1 MKISIYHR
9 TTYSYDETVPRLS
22 QSLRLYPSVC
32 KNQSIINWA
41 INVDKGK
48 IKYLYTDSLGH
59 QTYSLTNK
67 NITGSQNIIAK
78 GEVET
83 KDFSGVL
90 KGNKERVNPEC
101 FVRYTDLTFPTKE
114 MINLCNKVNKKNDQ
128 ISLAHEL
135 NLIVADV
142 IKYKSGS
149 TTIKTSAQKAL
160 AKGKGVCQDL
170 SLIHI

>member
-32 KNQSIINWA
+32 KNQSIINWK

-59 QTYSLTNK
+59 QTYSLK
-67 NITGSQNIIAK
+67 NISGSQNIIAK

-90 KGNKERVNPEC
+90 KGQQR
-101 FVRYTDLTFPTKE
+101 
-114 MINLCNKVNKKNDQ
+114 
-128 ISLAHEL
+128 
-135 NLIVADV
+135 
-142 IKYKSGS
+142 KS
-149 TTIKTSAQKAL
+149 
-160 AKGKGVCQDL
+160 
-170 SLIHI
+170 